1 MGKTIIQSVLFSM
14 GVIVIYFG
22 IQIGWGM
29 YQTMNYVP
37 DVIKAYG
44 TVGYLENKV
53 SFGVIGSP
61 TDWAGQLALLF
72 VAGVA
77 AFFALRWIFR
87 TIKR

>member
-1 MGKTIIQSVLFSM
+1 M

-53 SFGVIGSP
+53 SFGVAASP
-61 TDWAGQLALLF
+61 LGMAGEIALLF
-72 VAGVA
+72 AAGMA
-77 AFFALRWIFR
+77 AYFALKWIFR
-87 TIKR
+87 TIKRID